1 MKNITQVVTYKQ
13 NPSCN
18 IRETHEKQNPSCNIR
33 ETHEKHNP
41 SCNIRETHENN
52 QILYIFITSIYS
64 GAEFKKFM
72 ETKQCQ
78 TTSSAVN

>member
-1 MKNITQVVTYKQ
+1 MK
-13 NPSCN
+13 
-18 IRETHEKQNPSCNIR
+18 
-33 ETHEKHNP
+33 
-41 SCNIRETHENN
+41 NN

-72 ETKQCQ
+72 ETKLCQ